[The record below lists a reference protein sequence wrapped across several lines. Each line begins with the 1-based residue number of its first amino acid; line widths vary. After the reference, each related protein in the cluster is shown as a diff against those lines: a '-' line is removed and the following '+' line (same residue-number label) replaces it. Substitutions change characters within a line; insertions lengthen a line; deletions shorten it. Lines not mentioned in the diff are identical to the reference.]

1 MGYLNMSLPQRRQL
15 IEMRLFRLQGVV
27 LFILICRGREKLL
40 YLQRMSLD
48 NLNNY
53 EKREIFIY
61 KELVKTVIVLL
72 LVKAWR

>member
-1 MGYLNMSLPQRRQL
+1 MGYLNMGLPQRRQL

-27 LFILICRGREKLL
+27 LFILICRGGEKLL

-48 NLNNY
+48 SLNNY